1 MRLGIGT
8 YCYMWSLGFP
18 GAEPPEPMT
27 APNLLETAIDLGVR
41 VVQFGPNYGLQSL
54 SAADRERA
62 VSMARERGIELELG
76 ARGLDAPHI
85 LEMVRLTRS
94 CGARLLRTVPAEK
107 PGGSMMSAAEM
118 EAALRAVVHA
128 LEGEDVV
135 LAIENALIPA
145 RTLKALLESVGCSRI
160 GITLDT
166 VNSLAISEGV
176 REVAETLAP
185 FTRCLH
191 VKDYAVSRQWHMMGF
206 QVEGRPAGGGQL
218 DVPWLLDLL
227 RGCGSDANAIVECWV
242 PEQQTLDATI
252 ALERR
257 WAAESV
263 SYLRTL
269 IPE

>member
-18 GAEPPEPMT
+18 GAEPEQPMT
-27 APNLLETAIDLGVR
+27 AEDLLRQAAEFGVR
-41 VVQFGPNYGLQSL
+41 IVQFGPNYGLQSL
-54 SAADRERA
+54 PVDRRERA
-62 VSMARERGIELELG
+62 IALARDLAVELELG
-76 ARGLDAPHI
+76 TRGLEPAH
-85 LEMVRLTRS
+85 LREMASLTRA

-107 PGGSMMSAAEM
+107 PGGAAMSETEM
-118 EAALRAVVHA
+118 EAALRATLPA
-128 LEGEDVV
+128 LESEGVV
-135 LAIENALIPA
+135 LAIENALVPA
-145 RTLKALLESVGCSRI
+145 RSLRAILESIGSPWL

-191 VKDYAVSRQWHMMGF
+191 VKDYAVARQWHMMGF
-206 QVEGRPAGGGQL
+206 QVEGRPAGQGQL
-218 DVPWLLDLL
+218 DVPWLLQLL
-227 RGCGSDANAIVECWV
+227 RAHGAEANAIVECWV
-242 PEQQTLDATI
+242 PERESLAATI

-257 WAAESV
+257 WARESV
-263 SYLRTL
+263 DYLRTL